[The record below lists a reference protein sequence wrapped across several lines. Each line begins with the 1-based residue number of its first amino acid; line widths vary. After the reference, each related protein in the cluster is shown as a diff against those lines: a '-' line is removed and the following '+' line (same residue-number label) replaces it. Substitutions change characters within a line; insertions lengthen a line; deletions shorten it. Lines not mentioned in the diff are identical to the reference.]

1 MLSHEKPSTDW
12 FRGYNATNITHAKL
26 FYNEVD
32 ICIVK
37 YISLDT
43 RQIYNFMAY
52 QTGIQKIQFNSSPA
66 VGGDLDRH
74 LIISY
79 QNMSETGAGADE
91 TQNSSV

>member
-1 MLSHEKPSTDW
+1 
-12 FRGYNATNITHAKL
+12 
-26 FYNEVD
+26 
-32 ICIVK
+32 
-37 YISLDT
+37 
-43 RQIYNFMAY
+43 MAY
-52 QTGIQKIQFNSSPA
+52 QTGIQKIQFNSCPA